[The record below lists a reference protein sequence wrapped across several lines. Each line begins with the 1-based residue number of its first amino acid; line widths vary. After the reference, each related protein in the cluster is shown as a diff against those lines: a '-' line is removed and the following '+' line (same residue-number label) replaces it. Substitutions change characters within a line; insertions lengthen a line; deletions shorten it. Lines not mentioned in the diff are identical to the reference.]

1 MEPKSDAT
9 RPAGA
14 VFFFFFVLVT
24 AVGAFTY
31 ILWDFATDV
40 VLGFLLA
47 GVCRPLYLR
56 TLQEVRGREWLASAL
71 ITALVGV
78 SVAVPAVYLVTS
90 LSQQAGLAF
99 HLLESALASDELQA
113 ALRGEGWVGSRVQH
127 IFEVFGKEY
136 SADTVRATASKA
148 AGAFASLLSAQLNAI
163 VSNVL
168 AVFYHFAMM
177 LVVVYYGLLD
187 GPAIKRR
194 VFDLSPLPDDEE
206 ELIVQKFK
214 DVGIA
219 ILLGNGVAS
228 LLQGA
233 LGGLAMWAAGL
244 ATPMFWGAI
253 IAIFAFLPLIGTNV
267 VVIPA
272 TLFLIFHDRWFA
284 AIAFFIFTNLQ
295 GVFIDNIVKTKLMGT
310 RMQMHTLMMFLA
322 LLGGISAFGFA
333 GLLYGP
339 LIAAFFV
346 TIVELYERVYRAKL
360 FRGPASSR

>member
-1 MEPKSDAT
+1 MQTTPDAA

-14 VFFFFFVLVT
+14 VFFFFMVLIS
-24 AVGAFTY
+24 AAGAITY
-31 ILWDFATDV
+31 VLWDFATDLV
-40 VLGFLLA
+40 IGFLLA

-56 TLQEVRGREWLASAL
+56 TLQGVRGRAWLAAAL
-71 ITALVGV
+71 ITTL
-78 SVAVPAVYLVTS
+78 VAVAVAIPTVYLIAS
-90 LSQQAGLAF
+90 LSQQAGVAF
-99 HLLESALASDELQA
+99 RLLQSALASDDVHA
-113 ALRGEGWVGSRVQH
+113 ALRGEGWVGSRVQRV
-127 IFEVFGKEY
+127 FELFGMEY
-136 SADTVRATASKA
+136 SPDTVRAAASKA
-148 AGAFASLLSAQLNAI
+148 ASGIASSLSNQLNAA

-168 AVFYHFAMM
+168 GVFYHFAMM

-187 GPAIKRR
+187 GPAVKRR
-194 VFDLSPLPDDEE
+194 VFDLSPLPDEEE

-253 IAIFAFLPLIGTNV
+253 IAVFAFLPLIGTNI

-272 TLFLIFHDRWFA
+272 TLFLIFDQRWFA
-284 AIAFFIFTNLQ
+284 AIAFFAFTNLQ
-295 GVFIDNIVKTKLMGT
+295 GVFIDNIVKTKLMGS
-310 RMQMHTLMMFLA
+310 RMQMHTLLLFLA

-346 TIVELYERVYRAKL
+346 TTVELYERGYRTKL
-360 FRGPASSR
+360 FRGGHFS

>member
-1 MEPKSDAT
+1 MEPKAVVTTPS
-9 RPAGA
+9 GA
-14 VFFFFFVLVT
+14 VFFFFAVLLV
-24 AVGAFTY
+24 AVSAFTY
-31 ILWDFATDV
+31 VLWDFVTDIV
-40 VLGFLLA
+40 MGFLLA

-56 TLQEVRGREWLASAL
+56 TLRQLRGRAWLASGV
-71 ITALVGV
+71 ITMLVAV
-78 SVAVPAVYLVTS
+78 VVAVPTVYLITS
-90 LSQQAGLAF
+90 LSHQAAVAF
-99 HLLESALASDELQA
+99 HVVQSALASEAVQA
-113 ALRGEGWVGSRVQH
+113 AMRGEGWFGSHAQH
-127 IFEVFGKEY
+127 VFELFGMEY
-136 SADTVRATASKA
+136 SSDTIRAGFSKA
-148 AGAFASLLSAQLNAI
+148 AGAIATLLSTQLNSI

-168 AVFYHFAMM
+168 GLFYHFAMM

-187 GPAIKRR
+187 GPTIKRR
-194 VFDLSPLPDDEE
+194 AFDLSPLPEDEE

-228 LLQGA
+228 LMQGA

-244 ATPMFWGAI
+244 PTPMFWGAI

-272 TLFLIFHDRWFA
+272 TLFLIFDDRWFA
-284 AIAFFIFTNLQ
+284 AIAFFTFTNLQ
-295 GVFIDNIVKTKLMGT
+295 GVLIDNIVKTQLMGS
-310 RMQMHTLMMFLA
+310 RMQMHTLLMFLA

-346 TIVELYERVYRAKL
+346 TIVELYERVYRFKL
-360 FRGPASSR
+360 FRGDRPA

>member
-1 MEPKSDAT
+1 METKPEAAS
-9 RPAGA
+9 PAGA
-14 VFFFFFVLVT
+14 VFFFFAVLIG

-31 ILWDFATDV
+31 IIWDFATDV
-40 VLGFLLA
+40 VIGFLLA

-56 TLQEVRGREWLASAL
+56 TLQGVRGRNFLAAGL
-71 ITALVGV
+71 ITTLVAV
-78 SVAVPAVYLVTS
+78 AVAVPTVYLIAS
-90 LSQQAGLAF
+90 LSLQAGLAF
-99 HLLESALASDELQA
+99 HLVQSALASDDMQA
-113 ALRGEGWVGSRVQH
+113 ALRGEGWVGSHVQSV
-127 IFEVFGKEY
+127 FELFGMAY
-136 SADTVRATASKA
+136 SPDTVRAAASRA
-148 AGAFASLLSAQLNAI
+148 ASAIASSLSNQFNSI

-177 LVVVYYGLLD
+177 LVVVYYGLID

-194 VFDLSPLPDDEE
+194 AFDLSPLPDDEE

-214 DVGIA
+214 EVGVA

-228 LLQGA
+228 LLQGV

-272 TLFLIFHDRWFA
+272 TLFLIFDDRWFA
-284 AIAFFIFTNLQ
+284 AITFFTFTNLQ
-295 GVFIDNIVKTKLMGT
+295 GVFIDNIVKTKLMGS
-310 RMQMHTLMMFLA
+310 RMHMHTLLMFLA

-360 FRGPASSR
+360 LRGHRSS